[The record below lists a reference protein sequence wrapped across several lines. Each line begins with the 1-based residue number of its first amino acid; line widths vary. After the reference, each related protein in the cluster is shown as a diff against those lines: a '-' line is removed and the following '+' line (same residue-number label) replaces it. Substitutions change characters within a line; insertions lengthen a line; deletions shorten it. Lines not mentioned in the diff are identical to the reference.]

1 MVTTERES
9 VGADLIHEQPT
20 AMAMAREALDLVGRD
35 PTAAAAAA
43 GEAAA
48 AGRARRDAA
57 AVAVSLRAQSL
68 ADQALGR
75 TKEALAAGR
84 AAVRAATRSG
94 QANVEAEAR
103 MSLAFVLLERG
114 QVPSALAEADRAAG
128 MVTGLLGARVATQ
141 RALVLQRAG
150 RHREALAGY
159 AAALPVLRRAGDS
172 TWEARLRNNRGL
184 VHAYHG
190 SLRDAEADLRRAM
203 DLYERSGAELLV
215 AGSLWNLGFVAARQ
229 GDVPTALQHYDEA
242 NELYR
247 KLGQPMPQLL
257 IDRAEVL
264 LGAGVFDEARW
275 TAERAVRELADAALS
290 SYLAEAYLQLAQAAL
305 ATGDVAAGR
314 QAAGRAAQLFTR
326 QERAPW
332 AVVARHAAVRAA
344 EREGVPSRRLLHD
357 ALATADELASAGWPA
372 HELDMRLTAAT
383 VATALN
389 DLATARDQLQLTI
402 SRAVGGSLQVSVR
415 ACYAEALLR
424 LQEGDPS
431 AADRCLRKGSDLL
444 ARARATVGATE
455 LRMHVS
461 NHGRDIHG
469 LGLRLAVGARSARRV
484 LAWSERSRAAALR
497 LRPVLPPRDEGF
509 AAALADLRR
518 AAAEVE
524 RAHLSGEPIE
534 ELRRRAA
541 RLETR
546 VRQHARRARGSW
558 ADMTSLPSMAELC
571 NALGQRVLVEL
582 AEAEGRLVGVTLKA
596 GRARLHHLGPSAPI
610 VADAA
615 ALRTALRRL
624 ATAPDGRLRD
634 RATAALRQAAS
645 RLDARLLLPLS
656 TALGDS
662 PVVLSPVPTLQSVP
676 WSLLPGLVGRPV
688 TVTPSATSWLI
699 AHQRGASAR
708 SDVLAI
714 AGPGLPAAEAEVGQV
729 ARERSGARVLAGPDA
744 TAGAVLTAMEGV
756 GCVHIAAHG
765 RLRSDNSLLSS
776 LEMADGPLTIYDLE
790 RLGSPPRLVVLP
802 ACQSGAAAT
811 TAGDEVMGLAH
822 ALLAIGSS
830 AVIAAVLPVADN
842 ATRQVMVAL
851 HRRLNHGET
860 AAAALVGARHDV
872 ADDSAAAMAAASFV
886 CFGAGH

>member
-9 VGADLIHEQPT
+9 VGAALIHEQPT

-68 ADQALGR
+68 AHQALGR

-94 QANVEAEAR
+94 QADVEAEAR

-159 AAALPVLRRAGDS
+159 AAALPVLRRAGDA

-184 VHAYHG
+184 LHAYHG
-190 SLRDAEADLRRAM
+190 SLRDAAADLRRAM
-203 DLYERSGAELLV
+203 ELYDRTGAELLV

-229 GDVPTALQHYDEA
+229 GDVPTALQHYDDA
-242 NELYR
+242 GELYV
-247 KLGQPMPQLL
+247 KLGQPMPQLHV
-257 IDRAEVL
+257 DRAEVL
-264 LGAGVFDEARW
+264 LGAGLFDEARR
-275 TAERAVRELADAALS
+275 TAERAVRELTDAALA
-290 SYLAEAYLQLAQAAL
+290 SYLAEAHLQLAQAAV
-305 ATGDVAAGR
+305 ATGDTAAGR
-314 QAAGRAAQLFTR
+314 QAAARAARLFAR
-326 QERAPW
+326 QQRQPW
-332 AVVARHAAVRAA
+332 AVVARHVAVRAA
-344 EREGVPSRRLLHD
+344 EQAGVTTPRLLQD
-357 ALATADELASAGWPA
+357 ARATADELSAAGWRA
-372 HELDMRLTAAT
+372 AELDMRLTAAT
-383 VATALN
+383 VATALG
-389 DLATARDQLQLTI
+389 DLATARAQLQLT
-402 SRAVGGSLQVSVR
+402 VR
-415 ACYAEALLR
+415 RGLGTSPQLGIRSCYAEALLR
-424 LQEGDPS
+424 LHEGN
-431 AADRCLRKGSDLL
+431 AREADRCLRRGSDLL
-444 ARARATVGATE
+444 ARVRATVGATE

-469 LGLRLAVGARSARRV
+469 LGLRLAVESGSARRV
-484 LAWSERSRAAALR
+484 LAWSERSRATALR
-497 LRPVLPPRDEGF
+497 LRPVLPPRDEAF

-518 AAAEVE
+518 ATAEVE
-524 RAHLSGEPIE
+524 QAHLRGEPAE
-534 ELRRRAA
+534 DLQRQAA
-541 RLETR
+541 RLEAR

-558 ADMTSLPSMAELC
+558 AGMTSPPPVAAFAD
-571 NALGQRVLVEL
+571 ALGDRVLVEF
-582 AEAEGRLVGVTLKA
+582 AEADGRLVGVTLRSR
-596 GRARLHHLGPSAPI
+596 RARLLHLGPSAPI
-610 VADAA
+610 VAEAA

-624 ATAPDGRLRD
+624 TTAQDGRLHD

-645 RLDARLLLPLS
+645 RLDARLLQPLS

-662 PVVLSPVPTLQSVP
+662 PVVLSPAPTLQSVP

-699 AHQRGASAR
+699 AHQRGSSAR

-714 AGPGLPAAEAEVGQV
+714 AGPGLPAAEAEVGEV
-729 ARERSGARVLAGPDA
+729 ARERSGARLLAGSDA
-744 TAGAVLTAMEGV
+744 TAGAVLAAMEGV

-822 ALLAIGSS
+822 ALLAIGST

-842 ATRQVMVAL
+842 ATRQAMVAL

-860 AAAALVGARHDV
+860 AAAALVGARRDV